1 MASQKLP
8 VSSLKLREIALNEI
22 GCEALFRFCI
32 AQNEPVVIT
41 GIFDAIPELERWSPD
56 WMQGKLKNK
65 AVMVRESD
73 SRTFAVGA
81 ISREMP
87 FDQYVDTI
95 CDPSFEHS
103 TKRLYMQQQSI
114 DQALP
119 ELKADVY
126 IDKFL
131 PEKKIFMKSL
141 WFGPGGNTS
150 PLHFDPFDN
159 IFFQLYGTK
168 RFYIFDPKDYSKLY
182 SGSWLSTT
190 PHISGIDP
198 VNVDLTQHPLAAQAT
213 LIEVEVKPGT
223 ALILPSYWWHQVYS
237 ERLSISINIW
247 LMTNFFKLCPGAI
260 NMLPLNA
267 RGFSM
272 MYLQKFKSKF
282 KMS

>member
-1 MASQKLP
+1 MADQKLP
-8 VSSLKLREIALNEI
+8 VSSRKLREIALNEI
-22 GCEALFRFCI
+22 GCEALFQFCKV
-32 AQNEPVVIT
+32 QKEPVVIT

-65 AVMVRESD
+65 SVMVRESD

-81 ISREMP
+81 ISKEMP

-95 CDPSFEHS
+95 CDPGFEHA

-114 DQALP
+114 DHALP
-119 ELKADVY
+119 ELKADVF

-198 VNVDLTQHPLAAQAT
+198 VNIDLKQHPLAAQTT
-213 LIEVEVKPGT
+213 LIETEVKPGT

-267 RGFSM
+267 RGFAM
-272 MYLQKFKSKF
+272 MYMQKFKSKF
-282 KMS
+282 KM

>member
-1 MASQKLP
+1 MVGQKLP
-8 VSSLKLREIALNEI
+8 VSSRKLREIALNEI
-22 GCEALFRFCI
+22 GCEALFQFCKV
-32 AQNEPVVIT
+32 QKEPVIIT

-81 ISREMP
+81 TSKEMP

-103 TKRLYMQQQSI
+103 TTRLYMQQQSI
-114 DQALP
+114 DHALP
-119 ELKADVY
+119 ELKADVF

-159 IFFQLYGTK
+159 IFFQLYGSK

-182 SGSWLSTT
+182 SGSWLSAT

-198 VNVDLTQHPLAAQAT
+198 VNVDLTQYPLAAQTT
-213 LIEVEVKPGT
+213 LIELEVKPGT

-267 RGFSM
+267 RGFAM
-272 MYLQKFKSKF
+272 MYTQKFKAKF
-282 KMS
+282 KM

>member
-1 MASQKLP
+1 MAGQKLP
-8 VSSLKLREIALNEI
+8 VSTRKLREIALNDI
-22 GCEALFRFCI
+22 GCEALFQFCKV
-32 AQNEPVVIT
+32 QKEPVVIT

-81 ISREMP
+81 ISKEMP

-95 CDPSFEHS
+95 CDPSFEYS
-103 TKRLYMQQQSI
+103 AKRLYMQQQSI
-114 DQALP
+114 DHALP
-119 ELKADVY
+119 ELKADVF

-182 SGSWLSTT
+182 SGSWLTTT

-198 VNVDLTQHPLAAQAT
+198 VNVDLTQHPLAAQTT
-213 LIEVEVKPGT
+213 LIETEVKPGT

-267 RGFSM
+267 RGFAM
-272 MYLQKFKSKF
+272 MYMQKFKSKF
-282 KMS
+282 KK

>member
-1 MASQKLP
+1 MAGQKLP
-8 VSSLKLREIALNEI
+8 VSSRKLREIALNEI
-22 GCEALFRFCI
+22 GCEALFQFCKV
-32 AQNEPVVIT
+32 QKEPVVIT

-81 ISREMP
+81 TSKEMP

-103 TKRLYMQQQSI
+103 TRRLYMQQQSI
-114 DQALP
+114 DHALP
-119 ELKADVY
+119 ELKADVF

-131 PEKKIFMKSL
+131 PENKIFMKSL

-159 IFFQLYGTK
+159 IFFQLYGSK
-168 RFYIFDPKDYSKLY
+168 RFYIFDPTDYSKLY
-182 SGSWLSTT
+182 AGSWLSAT

-198 VNVDLTQHPLAAQAT
+198 VNVDLTQYPLAAQTT
-213 LIEVEVKPGT
+213 LIELEVKPGT

-267 RGFSM
+267 RGFAM
-272 MYLQKFKSKF
+272 MYMQKFKAKL
-282 KMS
+282 KM